1 MLGNTCYFIILK
13 EQSGLPDWRPVSKKT
28 DLSHIDDQPAVGKL
42 IMADKP
48 AIEFLSAAED

>member
-1 MLGNTCYFIILK
+1 MLGNICYFIILK
-13 EQSGLPDWRPVSKKT
+13 EQSGLTDWRPVSKKT
-28 DLSHIDDQPAVGKL
+28 DLSHIDDQPAAGKL